1 MMFIVSKERDNIINT
16 SQITNIFAGGDGYTV
31 KAAFAN
37 GSGCQIGR
45 YSRPVANKVIEMIG
59 LAAGRTEVYFMPQDE
74 EVDAKQNA
82 EQTRYHHITGK
93 KTKGHGGS

>member
-1 MMFIVSKERDNIINT
+1 MIIVSKDRDSIVNME
-16 SQITNIFAGGDGYTV
+16 QITNIFVGNDGYTV

-45 YSRPVANKVIEMIG
+45 YSSPVAVKVIEMIG
-59 LAAGRTEVYFMPQDE
+59 LAVGRGEVYFLPSDE
-74 EVDAKQNA
+74 EVAARMNEERA
-82 EQTRYHHITGK
+82 RYHHIDGK